1 MSRSKLV
8 GIAVITVLLLSLSV
22 SVVAAQYSTEETTP
36 VVISSNGNSVIITDG
51 LGVVYDF
58 QGVGGASGSVTTAH
72 YNGNPQVTA
81 DIPSGHT
88 LTHFIVVTFNMN
100 AADFGHAHITIP
112 YTDADVQGIELPFT
126 IFKYIP
132 DTNSYV
138 ELVSTT
144 DTIAKTITVTVNSI
158 ADPLFAV
165 SGHTTAIAVT
175 SGVPTYVWVVLAGFV
190 IAIVLI
196 AGLLV
201 SRLRRPD
208 EGSKFSAKL

>member
-22 SVVAAQYSTEETTP
+22 SVVAAQYVTEEITP
-36 VVISSNGNSVIITDG
+36 VVISSDGNSVIITDG
-51 LGVVYDF
+51 LGIVYDI

-72 YNGNPQVTA
+72 YSGNPQVTA

-112 YTDADVQGIELPFT
+112 YTDADVQGIEPPFT

-158 ADPLFAV
+158 ADPVFGLAGHAVLSGVGGFSTASLAVFAV
-165 SGHTTAIAVT
+165 SIV
-175 SGVPTYVWVVLAGFV
+175 VIVVLVVFGVWYFKKEPA
-190 IAIVLI
+190 
-196 AGLLV
+196 
-201 SRLRRPD
+201 
-208 EGSKFSAKL
+208 